1 MKAVVTMAGE
11 GTRMLPATRGLRKE
25 MLPLFYRGRQGNPTL
40 APVAHLVVR
49 TLHAAGVD
57 DLTVI
62 VSPDQEAVVR
72 YFQPDDAFIAR
83 HLHHPERL
91 VETLALHH
99 LLSEMEFHWVT
110 QRAPKGFGDA
120 LLRARDRIGREP
132 FVLHAADAVL
142 WEPVPGRLP
151 RAMDALR
158 RKEGARVVLLVR
170 RVPEPRNYGVVEGTW
185 AGRIDG
191 ARYLRVT
198 RMEEKPERPRSS
210 WAATA
215 VYAFA
220 PEIFEALEAEARR
233 RPSELEV
240 TSAISRLIQEGEKVF
255 AVVLAPKEGQW
266 LSVGSPEGYLR
277 AVKRTYALARRVP
290 PRAAGR

>member
-1 MKAVVTMAGE
+1 
-11 GTRMLPATRGLRKE
+11 MLPATRGLRKE

-62 VSPDQEAVVR
+62 VGPDQEAVVR

-99 LLSEMEFHWVT
+99 LLSEVDFHWVT
-110 QRAPKGFGDA
+110 QRSPKGFGDA
-120 LLRARDRIGREP
+120 LLKARERIGDQP

-142 WEPVPGRLP
+142 WEPIPGRLI
-151 RAMDALR
+151 RAMEELR
-158 RKEGARVVLLVR
+158 RREGASVVLLVR
-170 RVPEPRNYGVVEGTW
+170 KVPEPRNYGVVEGDL

-191 ARYLRVT
+191 TRFLRVT
-198 RMEEKPERPRSS
+198 GMEEKPERPKTS

-215 VYAFA
+215 VYAFGSGV
-220 PEIFEALEAEARR
+220 FDALEAERR
-233 RPSELEV
+233 RNPSELEV
-240 TSAISRLIQEGEKVF
+240 TSAIARRIHEGEKVF
-255 AVVLAPKEGQW
+255 AAILSPSEGQW

-277 AVKRTYALARRVP
+277 AVKRTFALAK
-290 PRAAGR
+290 RAPSRLRPS